1 VAKPHLTYKEALDY
15 IYSFTDY
22 EKKSAYR
29 YAPEHFD
36 LGRTERL
43 MALLDS
49 PQHRFKAIHIA
60 GTKGKGSTAAMIASI
75 LRAAG
80 YKTGLYTSPHLHT
93 FRERIQLDGQ
103 LISEEAVA
111 DLTERLQPM
120 VSQVEDLTTFEI
132 MTALAFLYF
141 AEEGADLAVLEVGM
155 GGRLDATN
163 IVTPLVAVITSLSF
177 DHTLYLGSTLP
188 LIAREKAGI
197 IKDGA
202 VVVSAPQPP
211 EAMAV
216 IEETCRE
223 RGALLFRV
231 GEQWAW
237 QRGETNLEGQ
247 SFTVHLNNPGAR
259 TGNLRPSGRQASEG
273 ARSETFAQQHDNHPT
288 TQPPNHPTRYD
299 FLSHGARRHRY
310 WIPLLGEHQLA
321 NATTAIAVA
330 ELLPGLGVNISQ
342 EAVAQGLRHAHWPG
356 RLEVLSRA
364 PFLVVDGAHNGDSA
378 RKLVAAIRELF
389 PHRRLILIF
398 GALTGHSVPDM
409 LDALLPVADK
419 VILTRTNRLRAVA
432 TSDLLREVYAQR
444 REAEITET
452 VAEAMEKALALAST
466 GDLICATGS
475 LSVVAEVQEAWA
487 RRQGVELAER
497 DP

>member
-1 VAKPHLTYKEALDY
+1 MVAKPHLTYKEALDY

-22 EKKSAYR
+22 EKRSDYR

-36 LGRTERL
+36 LGRVERL
-43 MALLDS
+43 TALLDN
-49 PQHRFKAIHIA
+49 PQQRFKAIHIA

-75 LRAAG
+75 LQAAG

-93 FRERIQLDGQ
+93 FRERIRLDGQ

-111 DLTERLQPM
+111 DLTERLQPL

-132 MTALAFLYF
+132 ITALAFLHF
-141 AEEGADLAVLEVGM
+141 AKEGAELAVLEVGM

-163 IVTPLVAVITSLSF
+163 IVTPLVAVITSLSY
-177 DHTLYLGSTLP
+177 DHTPYLGSTLP

-202 VVVSAPQPP
+202 VVVSAPQSP

-216 IEETCRE
+216 IEETCQE

-231 GEQWAW
+231 GEQWTW
-237 QRGETNLEGQ
+237 QGEETNLEGQ
-247 SFTVHLNNPGAR
+247 SFTVHLNNP
-259 TGNLRPSGRQASEG
+259 
-273 ARSETFAQQHDNHPT
+273 T

-299 FLSHGARRHRY
+299 FLSRESRRHRY
-310 WIPLLGEHQLA
+310 WMPLLGEHQLA
-321 NATTAIAVA
+321 NATVAVAVA
-330 ELLPGLGVNISQ
+330 ELLPGLGVHISE
-342 EAVAQGLRHAHWPG
+342 EAIAQGLRQVRWPG

-364 PFLVVDGAHNGDSA
+364 PFLVVDGAHNADSA
-378 RKLVAAIRELF
+378 HKLAVALRKYFQYE
-389 PHRRLILIF
+389 RLILIF
-398 GALTGHSVPDM
+398 GASLDKDIDGM
-409 LDALLPVADK
+409 LRELLPLADRVIVTQAQHPRATEVQSLREALLAQGCRPLSSHNVTEALDGA
-419 VILTRTNRLRAVA
+419 LRL
-432 TSDLLREVYAQR
+432 AQ
-444 REAEITET
+444 EQ
-452 VAEAMEKALALAST
+452 
-466 GDLICATGS
+466 DLICATGS
-475 LSVVAEVQEAWA
+475 LFVVAEVREAWA

>member
-1 VAKPHLTYKEALDY
+1 VAKTHLTYKEALDY

-36 LGRTERL
+36 VGRVERL
-43 MALLDS
+43 TALLDN

-60 GTKGKGSTAAMIASI
+60 GTKGKGSTAATIASI
-75 LRAAG
+75 LWAAG

-111 DLTERLQPM
+111 DLIERLQPL

-132 MTALAFLYF
+132 ITALAFLYF
-141 AEEGADLAVLEVGM
+141 AGQGADLAVLEVGM

-163 IVTPLVAVITSLSF
+163 IVTPLVAVITSLSY

-202 VVVSAPQPP
+202 VVVSAPQLP

-231 GEQWAW
+231 GEQWTW
-237 QRGETNLEGQ
+237 QGGERNLEGQ
-247 SFTVHLNNPGAR
+247 SFTVHLNN
-259 TGNLRPSGRQASEG
+259 
-273 ARSETFAQQHDNHPT
+273 PT

-299 FLSHGARRHRY
+299 FLSRGSRRHRY

-321 NATTAIAVA
+321 NATTAVAVA
-330 ELLPGLGVNISQ
+330 ELLPGLGVKISE
-342 EAVAQGLRHAHWPG
+342 EAIAQGLRHVRWPG
-356 RLEVLSRA
+356 RLEVLSHA
-364 PFLVVDGAHNGDSA
+364 PFLVVDGAHNADSA
-378 RKLVAAIRELF
+378 HKLAAALMNYFQYE
-389 PHRRLILIF
+389 HLILIF
-398 GALTGHSVPDM
+398 GASLDKDVAGM
-409 LDALLPVADK
+409 LQELLPLVHRVIATQAQHPRATEVQSLREALLARGCEPFSSY
-419 VILTRTNRLRAVA
+419 N
-432 TSDLLREVYAQR
+432 
-444 REAEITET
+444 
-452 VAEAMEKALALAST
+452 VAEALDYALRLAQER
-466 GDLICATGS
+466 DLICATGS
-475 LSVVAEVQEAWA
+475 LFVVAEVREAWA
-487 RRQGVELAER
+487 RRQGVEITER

>member
-1 VAKPHLTYKEALDY
+1 VVAKPHLTYKEALAY

-36 LGRTERL
+36 LGRMERL
-43 MALLDS
+43 TALLDN
-49 PQHRFKAIHIA
+49 PQQRFKAIHIA

-111 DLTERLQPM
+111 DLIERLQP
-120 VSQVEDLTTFEI
+120 QIRQIEELTTFEI

-141 AEEGADLAVLEVGM
+141 AEEEVDLAVLEVGM

-163 IVTPLVAVITSLSF
+163 IVTPLVAVITSLSY
-177 DHTLYLGSTLP
+177 DHTPYLGSTLP

-202 VVVSAPQPP
+202 VVVSAPQSP

-216 IEETCRE
+216 IEETCQE

-231 GEQWAW
+231 GEQWTW
-237 QRGETNLEGQ
+237 QGGEASLEGQ
-247 SFTVHLNNPGAR
+247 SFTVHLNNPGAQSGDLR
-259 TGNLRPSGRQASEG
+259 PSGARSGDLCPSGARSGDPRPSGRQV
-273 ARSETFAQQHDNHPT
+273 
-288 TQPPNHPTRYD
+288 YD
-299 FLSHGARRHRY
+299 FLSRGSRRHRY
-310 WIPLLGEHQLA
+310 WMPLLGKHQLA
-321 NATTAIAVA
+321 NATTAVAVA
-330 ELLPGLGVNISQ
+330 ELLPGLGIHISE
-342 EAVAQGLRHAHWPG
+342 EAIAQGLRQVRWPG

-364 PFLVVDGAHNGDSA
+364 PFLVVDGAHNADSA
-378 RKLVAAIRELF
+378 HKLAVALRKYFQYERLF
-389 PHRRLILIF
+389 LIF
-398 GALTGHSVPDM
+398 GASLEKDM
-409 LDALLPVADK
+409 DGMLRELLPLVHRVRHPGPAPSCHCSS
-419 VILTRTNRLRAVA
+419 TFERGTPCSRLRAPLQQQC
-432 TSDLLREVYAQR
+432 S
-444 REAEITET
+444 
-452 VAEAMEKALALAST
+452 
-466 GDLICATGS
+466 
-475 LSVVAEVQEAWA
+475 
-487 RRQGVELAER
+487 
-497 DP
+497 

>member
-1 VAKPHLTYKEALDY
+1 MVAKLHLTYKEALDY

-22 EKKSAYR
+22 EKQSAYR

-36 LGRTERL
+36 LGRMERL
-43 MALLDS
+43 TALLDN
-49 PQHRFKAIHIA
+49 PQHRFKAVHIA

-111 DLTERLQPM
+111 DLTERLQPL
-120 VSQVEDLTTFEI
+120 VSQVKDLTTFEI

-202 VVVSAPQPP
+202 VVISAPQLP

-231 GEQWAW
+231 GEQWTW
-237 QRGETNLEGQ
+237 QDGEANLEGQ
-247 SFTVHLNNPGAR
+247 SFTVHLNNPSRHVLRGAQ
-259 TGNLRPSGRQASEG
+259 QASEG
-273 ARSETFAQQHDNHPT
+273 GQGSAAPIVHPW
-288 TQPPNHPTRYD
+288 YD
-299 FLSHGARRHRY
+299 FFSHKARKSRY

-321 NATTAIAVA
+321 NATTAVAVA
-330 ELLPGLGVNISQ
+330 DLLPGLGVHIPQ
-342 EAVAQGLRHAHWPG
+342 EAIAQGLRQVRWPG

-364 PFLVVDGAHNGDSA
+364 PLLVVDGAHNADSA
-378 RKLVAAIRELF
+378 HKLATALRQHFQYE
-389 PHRRLILIF
+389 HLILIF
-398 GALTGHSVPDM
+398 GSSLDKDVNGM
-409 LDALLPVADK
+409 LRELLPLVHR
-419 VILTRTNRLRAVA
+419 VIVTQAQHPRATEA
-432 TSDLLREVYAQR
+432 QSLREELLARGY
-444 REAEITET
+444 EPLFSHN
-452 VAEAMEKALALAST
+452 VAEALDCALRLAQEQ
-466 GDLICATGS
+466 DLICATGS
-475 LSVVAEVQEAWA
+475 LFVVAEVREAWA
-487 RRQGVELAER
+487 RRQGVELTER

>member
-1 VAKPHLTYKEALDY
+1 MAKPRLTYKEALDY

-36 LGRTERL
+36 LGRVERL
-43 MALLDS
+43 MASLDN
-49 PQHRFKAIHIA
+49 PQRCFKAIHIA

-103 LISEEAVA
+103 LISQEAVA
-111 DLTERLQPM
+111 DLIERLHPL

-141 AEEGADLAVLEVGM
+141 AEEEADLAVLEVGM

-163 IVTPLVAVITSLSF
+163 IVTPLVAVITSLSY

-188 LIAREKAGI
+188 LIAQEKAGI
-197 IKDGA
+197 IKDDA
-202 VVVSAPQPP
+202 IVVSAPQLP
-211 EAMAV
+211 EAMDV
-216 IEETCRE
+216 IEKTCRE

-231 GEQWAW
+231 GEQWTW
-237 QRGETNLEGQ
+237 QGEETNLEGQ
-247 SFTVHLNNPGAR
+247 SFTVHLKNPGAW
-259 TGNLRPSGRQASEG
+259 P
-273 ARSETFAQQHDNHPT
+273 ETFAQQHSNRLTTQLPNYPTSQPLNHPT
-288 TQPPNHPTRYD
+288 GGG
-299 FLSHGARRHRY
+299 FLFRESRTHRY

-321 NATTAIAVA
+321 NATTAVAVA
-330 ELLPGLGVNISQ
+330 DLLPGLGVHISE
-342 EAVAQGLRHAHWPG
+342 EAIAQGLRQVRWPG

-364 PFLVVDGAHNGDSA
+364 PLLVVDGAHNADSA
-378 RKLVAAIRELF
+378 QKLAAALRRYFQYE
-389 PHRRLILIF
+389 RLILVF
-398 GALTGHSVPDM
+398 GASLDKDIDGM
-409 LDALLPVADK
+409 LRELLPFAHR
-419 VILTRTNRLRAVA
+419 VIVTQAQHPRATEVP
-432 TSDLLREVYAQR
+432 SLREAFLAQGCEPLSSR
-444 REAEITET
+444 D
-452 VAEAMEKALALAST
+452 VAEALDCALELAQEQ
-466 GDLICATGS
+466 DLICVTGS
-475 LSVVAEVQEAWA
+475 LFVVAEVREAWA

>member
-1 VAKPHLTYKEALDY
+1 MVAKPHLSYKEALDY

-36 LGRTERL
+36 LGRVERL
-43 MALLDS
+43 TALLDN

-111 DLTERLQPM
+111 DLTGRLQPLI
-120 VSQVEDLTTFEI
+120 SQVEDLTTFEI

-141 AEEGADLAVLEVGM
+141 AEEGTDLAVLEVGM

-163 IVTPLVAVITSLSF
+163 IVTPLVAIITSLSY
-177 DHTLYLGSTLP
+177 DHTPYLGSTLP

-197 IKDGA
+197 IKDNA
-202 VVVSAPQPP
+202 VVVSAPQLS

-231 GEQWAW
+231 GEQWTW
-237 QRGETNLEGQ
+237 QKGETNLEGQ
-247 SFTVHLNNPGAR
+247 SFTVHLNNP
-259 TGNLRPSGRQASEG
+259 TP
-273 ARSETFAQQHDNHPT
+273 
-288 TQPPNHPTRYD
+288 QPPNDPMPQPPNYPTRYD
-299 FLSHGARRHRY
+299 FLSLGSHRHRY

-321 NATTAIAVA
+321 NATTAVAVA
-330 ELLPGLGVNISQ
+330 DLLPGLGVNISE
-342 EAVAQGLRHAHWPG
+342 EAIARGLHQVCWPG

-378 RKLVAAIRELF
+378 HKLAQALRKYFQYERLF
-389 PHRRLILIF
+389 LIF
-398 GALTGHSVPDM
+398 GASLEKDIDGM
-409 LDALLPVADK
+409 LRELLPLVHR
-419 VILTRTNRLRAVA
+419 VIVTQAQHPRATQVQ
-432 TSDLLREVYAQR
+432 SLREELLAR
-444 REAEITET
+444 GCEPLSSSD
-452 VAEAMEKALALAST
+452 VAEALDCALRLAQER
-466 GDLICATGS
+466 DLICATGS
-475 LSVVAEVQEAWA
+475 LFVVAEVREAWA
-487 RRQGVELAER
+487 RRQGIELAER

>member
-1 VAKPHLTYKEALDY
+1 VTKPHLTYKEALGY

-29 YAPEHFD
+29 YAPEYFD
-36 LGRTERL
+36 LGRMERL
-43 MALLDS
+43 TALLDN

-103 LISEEAVA
+103 LMSEGAIA
-111 DLTERLQPM
+111 DLTERLQPL

-141 AEEGADLAVLEVGM
+141 AEEGVDLAVLEVGM

-163 IVTPLVAVITSLSF
+163 IVTPLVAVITSLSY
-177 DHTLYLGSTLP
+177 DHTPYLGSTLP

-202 VVVSAPQPP
+202 VVVSAPQSP
-211 EAMAV
+211 EALAV

-223 RGALLFRV
+223 RGALLFRI
-231 GEQWAW
+231 GEQWTW
-237 QRGETNLEGQ
+237 REGETNLEGQ
-247 SFTVHLNNPGAR
+247 SFTVHLNNP
-259 TGNLRPSGRQASEG
+259 TIQPP
-273 ARSETFAQQHDNHPT
+273 NHLT
-288 TQPPNHPTRYD
+288 IQLPNHPTRYD
-299 FLSHGARRHRY
+299 FLSRGSRGHRY
-310 WIPLLGEHQLA
+310 WMPLLGEHQLA

-330 ELLPGLGVNISQ
+330 DLLPGLGVNISE
-342 EAVAQGLRHAHWPG
+342 EAIAQGLRQVHWPG

-364 PFLVVDGAHNGDSA
+364 PFLVVDGAHNADSA
-378 RKLVAAIRELF
+378 HKLAVALRKYFQYERLF
-389 PHRRLILIF
+389 LIF
-398 GALTGHSVPDM
+398 GASLEKDIDGM
-409 LDALLPVADK
+409 LRELLPLVHQ
-419 VILTRTNRLRAVA
+419 VIVTQAQHPRAAEVQP
-432 TSDLLREVYAQR
+432 LREVLLAQGC
-444 REAEITET
+444 EPLSSHN
-452 VAEAMEKALALAST
+452 VAEALDCALRLAQER
-466 GDLICATGS
+466 DLICATGS
-475 LSVVAEVQEAWA
+475 LFVVAEVRETWA
-487 RRQGVELAER
+487 RWHGLDVLGR

>member
-1 VAKPHLTYKEALDY
+1 VSKPHLTYKEALDY
-15 IYSFTDY
+15 IYGFTDY
-22 EKKSAYR
+22 EKKRAYR

-36 LGRTERL
+36 LGRVERL
-43 MALLDS
+43 MALLGD
-49 PQHRFKAIHIA
+49 PHRRFKAIHIA

-93 FRERIQLDGQ
+93 FRERIQLDDR

-111 DLTERLQPM
+111 DLTERLQPL

-141 AEEGADLAVLEVGM
+141 AEEEADLAVLEVGM

-163 IVTPLVAVITSLSF
+163 IVTPLVAVITSLSY
-177 DHTLYLGSTLP
+177 DHTQYLGSTLP

-202 VVVSAPQPP
+202 VVVSSPQSP

-216 IEETCRE
+216 IEETCQE

-231 GEQWAW
+231 GEQWVW
-237 QRGETNLEGQ
+237 QGGETNLEGQ
-247 SFTVHLNNPGAR
+247 SFTVHLN
-259 TGNLRPSGRQASEG
+259 
-273 ARSETFAQQHDNHPT
+273 HPIP
-288 TQPPNHPTRYD
+288 QPPNHPTQYD
-299 FLSHGARRHRY
+299 SLSREPHSHRY

-321 NATTAIAVA
+321 NATTAVAVA
-330 ELLPGLGVNISQ
+330 DLLPGLDVNISE
-342 EAVAQGLRHAHWPG
+342 EAIAQGLRHVRWPG

-378 RKLVAAIRELF
+378 KKLVAAIKKLF
-389 PHRRLILIF
+389 PHRQLILVF

-409 LDALLPVADK
+409 LDALLPAVDT
-419 VILTRTNRLRAVA
+419 VILTRTNRLRAIA
-432 TSDLLREVYAQR
+432 TSDLLREVYAR
-444 REAEITET
+444 HREAEVTET
-452 VAEAMEKALALAST
+452 VAKALEKALALASPD
-466 GDLICATGS
+466 DLICATGS
-475 LSVVAEVQEAWA
+475 LSIVTEVREAWA
-487 RRQGVELAER
+487 KRQGVELVER